1 MLDILK
7 GPGEYFF

>member
-7 GPGEYFF
+7 HCP